1 MFVDMITSPLDA
13 FVMPKRLRSGAR
25 ALPRTSRWST
35 WLGFHPLTG
44 SSKLDELFGILLL
57 VGQFYS
63 RIVSKYSEQQRF
75 KFSNLLGGDII
86 VNLEE

>member
-1 MFVDMITSPLDA
+1 
-13 FVMPKRLRSGAR
+13 
-25 ALPRTSRWST
+25 
-35 WLGFHPLTG
+35 LGFHPLTG